1 MIRRAWVPAR
11 GLAAGVGSLLVA
23 SARVLI
29 GTSLPAVDAVS
40 VDAVP
45 AQNEHARLMFYR
57 DAEQHEQPVRSA
69 ADWQKRRSQILEGM
83 GRAMG
88 DLPDRAKLDIPA
100 MEVKEE
106 VKEPRFTRLTVKI
119 AVDPGYSVPAY
130 LYLPTGRPAGA
141 RTPAVL
147 ALHQTESIGKGS
159 VDGQGK
165 ADQRYG
171 RELAERGYVVLAPD
185 YPSFGD
191 YPCDFSD
198 PRFASGSLLGVF
210 NHMRCIDLLVA
221 RDDVDA
227 GRIGVIGHSLGGHN
241 AMFLAAWDE
250 RVKATVSNC
259 GWTPMHDFKGGKL
272 KGWDQDRYMPRI
284 RTEFG
289 LDPDRVPFDFYE
301 VIAAI
306 APRAFLSVSPVGD
319 DNFDVAG
326 VRKAIPAAEE
336 VYQLLRAGDYL
347 QVRYPDCAHN
357 FPEGERGAAYAFLDQ
372 HLGHHPPD
380 APADLSGELPRVP
393 PREPSE
399 ALKSFS
405 VVPGF
410 HIEQVAAEPLV
421 HSPVA
426 VAFDASG
433 GMFVVEMCD
442 YSEQDKDFLG
452 TVRRL
457 EDTDGDGRFDRSTI
471 FADHLSWPTAV
482 ICSGGGVFIGAAP
495 DILYCKDTDGDGKAD
510 LRTVVFTGFGR
521 GNVQGLLNSFQWGLD
536 SRIHGATSSSGGIV
550 RRPDDEPGQ
559 AVNLNG
565 RDFSF
570 DPIRLDLRA
579 ESGGAQHGLT
589 FDDWGRKFVCS
600 NSDHIQ
606 MVMFED
612 RYVARNPL
620 FAAPPARRSIATDGG
635 AAAVFRISPVE
646 AWRIVRT
653 RLRIA
658 NPALGGVEGG
668 GRAAGYFT
676 GASGVTCYRGD
687 AFAAEMRSQAVVG
700 DVGSNLVHR
709 KALSDDGIAMLARRI
724 DEGREFVASDDIW
737 FRPAQFANAPDGTLI
752 IVDVYREVIEHPASL
767 PPEIKR
773 HLDLTSGRDRGRI
786 YRVVPD
792 GFVQPPLPR
801 LAQASTA
808 ELVGSLEKRGGWH
821 RDTAARLLFERQ
833 DPAAVPALEQ
843 LVGQS
848 TLPEARMHALYVL
861 AGLNRLTAPVVLT
874 GLDDSHPRVREHA
887 ARLAERLPGEAAIA
901 SKLRGMTD
909 DGDARVRYQLAFS
922 LGEFVGADRDAA
934 LARLARRDG
943 ADPLMQTAL
952 FSSLF
957 RGAGNV
963 LVALLGDEAARQS
976 QPVRAMLEPLA
987 LQIGRQGNAAEL
999 ALVEQALTPL
1009 PDADEALTAVVRGL
1023 VAGRSKAARGTEP
1036 DAARRAVLGARVT
1049 AALERLLATAKTEA
1063 LDETQP
1069 LANRVD
1075 AVRTLGLGSF
1085 TAGSDVLV
1093 ALLDNRHPQEIQLA
1107 VLETFGK
1114 FDDPAIGEILTEA
1127 WPRLSPRL
1135 RAAAGEV
1142 LFSRPQWLTTVLD
1155 AIDGGRLA
1163 LADLDPARLK
1173 LLESHAQPEI
1183 RGRVT
1188 KLVAALGASP
1198 RQEVL
1203 AAYRPALTL
1212 SGQPARGRTHFQKI
1226 CASCH
1231 RLDGVGN
1238 EVGPSLSAIKNRG
1251 AEAILLN
1258 LLDPNREVN
1267 PQYVNYVAVLTDG
1280 RTLSGMIASETA
1292 TGITLRRAENAT
1304 DTIQR
1309 SDLELLRS
1317 TRQSLMPEGLE
1328 KQLDPQAVAD
1338 VIAYLL
1344 AAP

>member
-1 MIRRAWVPAR
+1 VAGGGIWLL
-11 GLAAGVGSLLVA
+11 LAASALV
-23 SARVLI
+23 SI
-29 GTSLPAVDAVS
+29 GTSLRSEETSPAEG
-40 VDAVP
+40 
-45 AQNEHARLMFYR
+45 EHARLMSYR
-57 DAEQHEQPVRSA
+57 DAQQHEQPVRSA

-88 DLPDRAKLDIPA
+88 TLPDRAKLDIPTL
-100 MEVKEE
+100 EIIEE
-106 VKEPRFTRLTVKI
+106 VKEPRFTRLTVRI
-119 AVDPGYSVPAY
+119 AVDAQYSVPAY
-130 LYLPTGRPAGA
+130 LYLPAGRAAGS
-141 RTPAVL
+141 RSPAVL
-147 ALHQTESIGKGS
+147 ALHQTESLGKGS

-210 NHMRCIDLLVA
+210 NHMRCIDGLVA
-221 RDDVDA
+221 RDDVDP

-241 AMFLAAWDE
+241 AMFLAAFDE
-250 RVKATVSNC
+250 RVKATVSSC
-259 GWTPMHDFKGGKL
+259 GWTPFHDYYGGKL
-272 KGWDQDRYMPRI
+272 KGWDQERYMPRI

-301 VIAAI
+301 VVAAI
-306 APRAFLSVSPVGD
+306 APRAFLSISPVGD
-319 DNFDVAG
+319 DNFAVAG
-326 VRKAIPAAEE
+326 VRKAIPKAAE

-347 QVRYPDCAHN
+347 QARYPDCGHS
-357 FPEGERGAAYAFLDQ
+357 FPESERSAAYAFLDQ
-372 HLGHHPPD
+372 HLGHHPEG
-380 APADLSGELPRVP
+380 APPGLLAELPRVP
-393 PREPSE
+393 PREPAE

-405 VVPGF
+405 VLPGF
-410 HIEQVAAEPLV
+410 HLEQVAAEPLV

-426 VAFDASG
+426 VAFDADG
-433 GMFVVEMCD
+433 AMFVVEMCD
-442 YSEQDKDFLG
+442 YSEQDQDFLG

-457 EDTDGDGRFDRSTI
+457 EDTDGDGRFDRSTV

-482 ICSGGGVFIGAAP
+482 ICSQGGVFIGAAP
-495 DILYCKDTDGDGKAD
+495 DILYCKDTDGDGRAD
-510 LRTVVFTGFGR
+510 QRSVVFTGFGR
-521 GNVQGLLNSFQWGLD
+521 SNVQGLLNSFQWGLD
-536 SRIHGATSSSGGIV
+536 NRIHGATSSSGGMV
-550 RRPDDEPGQ
+550 RRPDDTNAPP
-559 AVNLNG
+559 VNLNG

-570 DPIRLDLRA
+570 DPIRLDLRP

-612 RYVARNPL
+612 RYAARNRL
-620 FAAPPARRSIATDGG
+620 FAAPSPRRSIATDGG
-635 AAAVFRISPVE
+635 AAPVFRISPVE

-687 AFAAEMRSQAVVG
+687 AFPAEMRSQAFVG

-724 DEGREFVASDDIW
+724 DEGREFIASDDIW
-737 FRPAQFANAPDGTLI
+737 FRPAQFANAPDGTLYV
-752 IVDVYREVIEHPASL
+752 VDVYREVIEHPASL
-767 PPEIKR
+767 PPEIKQ

-801 LAQASTA
+801 LAEAKIA
-808 ELVGSLEKRGGWH
+808 DVVGALEKRGGWH
-821 RDTAARLLFERQ
+821 RDTAARLLLERQ

-843 LVGQS
+843 LAAQA
-848 TLPEARMHALYVL
+848 TLPETRMHALYAL
-861 AGLNRLTAPVVLT
+861 AGLNRLTVPIVLAS
-874 GLDDSHPRVREHA
+874 LDDPHPRVREHA
-887 ARLAERLPGEAAIA
+887 VRVAERLNDQRAIA
-901 SKLRGMTD
+901 AKLYQMTD
-909 DGDARVRYQLAFS
+909 DRDARVRYQLAFS
-922 LGEFVGADRDAA
+922 LGEFAGLERDAA

-943 ADPLMQTAL
+943 ADPLVQTAI

-963 LVALLGDEAARQS
+963 MVGLLGDEMTRDS
-976 QPVRAMLEPLA
+976 QPVRAILEQLA
-987 LQIGRQGNAAEL
+987 TQIGRQGNAEEWT
-999 ALVEQALTPL
+999 LVEQALTPL
-1009 PDADEALTAVVRGL
+1009 PDADEAVIAVVRGL
-1023 VAGRSKAARGTEP
+1023 VAGRSKAAP
-1036 DAARRAVLGARVT
+1036 DARGAMLGARVS
-1049 AALERLLATAKTEA
+1049 AVLERLLATANGRA
-1063 LDETQP
+1063 LDEAQP
-1069 LANRVD
+1069 VANRVD
-1075 AVRTLGLGSF
+1075 AVRTLGLGTFAS
-1085 TAGSDVLV
+1085 GSETLT
-1093 ALLDNRHPQEIQLA
+1093 ALLDNRHPQDVQLA
-1107 VLETFGK
+1107 ALETFGR
-1114 FDDPAIGEILTEA
+1114 FDDPAVGAILTEA

-1173 LLESHAQPEI
+1173 QLESHAQPEI
-1183 RGRVT
+1183 RGRAA

-1212 SGQPARGRTHFQKI
+1212 SGQPARGRTYFQKI

-1231 RLDGVGN
+1231 RLEGVGN

-1251 AEAILLN
+1251 AEAIFLN

-1292 TGITLRRAENAT
+1292 TGIVLRRAENAT
-1304 DTIQR
+1304 DTIER
-1309 SDLELLRS
+1309 DDLELLRS

-1338 VIAYLL
+1338 LIAYLL
-1344 AAP
+1344 AVP

>member
-1 MIRRAWVPAR
+1 VARALVGGCVW
-11 GLAAGVGSLLVA
+11 LLFAAGLWLL
-23 SARVLI
+23 L
-29 GTSLPAVDAVS
+29 GTSLPAADQVSSDPVSGDA
-40 VDAVP
+40 AP
-45 AQNEHARLMFYR
+45 AQDEHAKLMFYR
-57 DAEQHEQPVRSA
+57 DADGRAQPVRSA
-69 ADWQKRRSQILEGM
+69 ADWQKRRSQIVEGM
-83 GRAMG
+83 AHAMG
-88 DLPDRAKLDIPA
+88 NLPDRTKLDIPT

-106 VKEPRFTRLTVKI
+106 VKEPRFTRLTVRI
-119 AVDPGYSVPAY
+119 AVDPQYSVPAY
-130 LYLPTGRPAGA
+130 LYLPAGRAAGT
-141 RTPAVL
+141 RTAAVL
-147 ALHQTESIGKGS
+147 ALHQTEAMGKGS
-159 VDGQGK
+159 VDGQGQ

-191 YPCDFSD
+191 YPCHFSD
-198 PRFASGSLLGVF
+198 ARFASGTLLGVF

-221 RDDVDA
+221 RDDVDP

-250 RVKATVSNC
+250 RVKATVSCC
-259 GWTPMHDFKGGKL
+259 GWTPFHDYKAGKL

-289 LDPDRVPFDFYE
+289 LNPDRVPFDFYE
-301 VIAAI
+301 VVAAI
-306 APRAFLSVSPVGD
+306 APRAFLSISPVGD

-347 QVRYPDCAHN
+347 QARYPECAHS
-357 FPEGERGAAYAFLDQ
+357 FPENEREAAYAFLDQ
-372 HLGHHPPD
+372 HLGHRPIG
-380 APADLSGELPRVP
+380 APADLSGELPRVA
-393 PREPSE
+393 PREPAE

-405 VVPGF
+405 LVPGF
-410 HIEQVAAEPLV
+410 QIEQVAAEPLV

-426 VAFDASG
+426 VAFDGDGA
-433 GMFVVEMCD
+433 MFVVEMCD

-457 EDTDGDGRFDRSTI
+457 EDTNGDGRFDRSTV
-471 FADHLSWPTAV
+471 FVDHLSWPTAV
-482 ICSGGGVFIGAAP
+482 ICSGGGIFIGAAP
-495 DILYCKDTDGDGKAD
+495 DILFCKDTDGDGKAD
-510 LRTVVFTGFGR
+510 VRNVVFTGFGR
-521 GNVQGLLNSFQWGLD
+521 SNVQGLINSFQWGLD
-536 SRIHGATSSSGGIV
+536 NRIHGATSSSGGQV
-550 RRPDDEPGQ
+550 RRPDDDPQQ
-559 AVNLNG
+559 AINLNG

-570 DPIRLDLRA
+570 DPMRLDLRA

-612 RYVARNPL
+612 RYAARNPL
-620 FAAPPARRSIATDGG
+620 FAAPSARRSIATDGG
-635 AAAVFRISPVE
+635 AAPVFRVSPVE

-653 RLRIA
+653 RMRIA
-658 NPALGGVEGG
+658 NPALGMVEGG

-687 AFAAEMRSQAVVG
+687 AFPAEMRSQAFVG

-709 KALSDDGIAMLARRI
+709 KQLVDDGIAMLARRI
-724 DEGREFVASDDIW
+724 DEGREFVASSDIW
-737 FRPAQFANAPDGTLI
+737 FRPAQFANAPDGTLY

-767 PPEIKR
+767 PPEIKQ
-773 HLDLTSGRDRGRI
+773 HLDLTSGRDQGRI

-792 GFVQPPLPR
+792 GFVQPPLSR
-801 LAQASTA
+801 LAEAGTA
-808 ELVGSLEKRGGWH
+808 QLIGSLERRGGWY
-821 RDTAARLLFERQ
+821 RDTAARLIVERQ
-833 DPAAVPALEQ
+833 DPAAVPPLEQ
-843 LVGQS
+843 LARRS
-848 TLPEARMHALYVL
+848 KLPEARMQAMYVL
-861 AGLNRLTAPVVLT
+861 AGLDRLTLPVVLA
-874 GLDDSHPRVREHA
+874 GLADAHPRVRQHA
-887 ARLAERLPGEAAIA
+887 VRLAERLSGEREIA
-901 SKLRGMTD
+901 DKLCAMTD
-909 DGDARVRYQLAFS
+909 DLDVGVRYQLAFS
-922 LGEFVGADRDAA
+922 LGELADSQRDAA

-943 ADPLMQTAL
+943 VDPLMRTAI
-952 FSSLF
+952 FTSLVH
-957 RGAGNV
+957 GAGNV
-963 LVALLGDEAARQS
+963 LIDLLGDEAGRGS

-987 LQIGRQGNAAEL
+987 MQIGRQGNAAEL
-999 ALVEQALTPL
+999 ALVEQALTAL
-1009 PDADEALTAVVRGL
+1009 PDNDPAAATVVRGL
-1023 VAGRSKAARGTEP
+1023 VAGQTKSVPGAGP
-1036 DAARRAVLGARVT
+1036 DGGGRFALGARV
-1049 AALERLLATAKTEA
+1049 AAVLERLLAAARIEA

-1069 LANRVD
+1069 LPGRVD
-1075 AVRTLGLGSF
+1075 AVRTLALGSF
-1085 TAGSDVLV
+1085 VAEKETLI

-1107 VLETFGK
+1107 VLETFGRL
-1114 FDDPAIGEILTEA
+1114 DDPAIGGILTEA

-1142 LFSRPQWLTTVLD
+1142 LFSRPQWLTTTLD

-1173 LLESHAQPEI
+1173 LLESNAQPDI
-1183 RGRVT
+1183 RARVA
-1188 KLVAALGASP
+1188 KLLATLGTSP

-1203 AAYRPALTL
+1203 AAYQPALAL
-1212 SGQPARGRTHFQKI
+1212 SGQPARGRTYFQKI

-1231 RLDGVGN
+1231 RLEGVGN

-1267 PQYVNYVAVLTDG
+1267 PQYLNYVAVLTDG
-1280 RTLSGMIASETA
+1280 RTLSGMIAAETA
-1292 TGITLRRAENAT
+1292 TGITLRRAESAT

-1309 SDLELLRS
+1309 SEIELLRS